1 MVSIRLSPPARGDNT
16 ADAERLIQA
25 LRSLIDAQEIH
36 IELSVLQKLPRLL
49 RNSDYSLRCVLFPY
63 GHSWLLLGLKGQDE
77 QLPITGLALD
87 LGTTK
92 CVLRLVDL
100 ETGKIW
106 AEKSFDNPQNEFG
119 VDILS
124 RIHEATKPAG
134 LEIQQELIVSQVNKA
149 AHELASEANIGPS
162 SIYLLTIAGN
172 TAMSHLF
179 LGLVPDWMIRE
190 PYIPAVNNPEPI
202 RASQLGLQLNPE
214 ARIFVFPNVGSYF
227 GGDVLSGLLYSGLCR
242 REELALLVDVGTNAE
257 VCLGNA
263 HWLLCCAGAAG
274 PALESGASALG
285 MTAAPGVIDSVEID
299 PESGHF
305 SLHVLGG
312 GKPHGICGSGL
323 LDLAGQLFLKGMLD
337 SRGKLRPDKC
347 AHRYWQQDGVGH
359 LLLVSAQDSG
369 SGESLSISQVELDSL
384 VRSKAAMYAI
394 LETAAASVGLSLQEV
409 EKFYVGGTFGT
420 YIRPES
426 AIALGM
432 LPDLPLERFV
442 TLGNS
447 SLAGATELLYSR
459 EKYQELI
466 EIKEKITYLELNV
479 NQEFMQRFS
488 AAKFLPHT
496 EAGLFPS
503 VQN

>member
-1 MVSIRLSPPARGDNT
+1 
-16 ADAERLIQA
+16 
-25 LRSLIDAQEIH
+25 
-36 IELSVLQKLPRLL
+36 
-49 RNSDYSLRCVLFPY
+49 
-63 GHSWLLLGLKGQDE
+63 
-77 QLPITGLALD
+77 
-87 LGTTK
+87 
-92 CVLRLVDL
+92 
-100 ETGKIW
+100 
-106 AEKSFDNPQNEFG
+106 
-119 VDILS
+119 
-124 RIHEATKPAG
+124 
-134 LEIQQELIVSQVNKA
+134 
-149 AHELASEANIGPS
+149 
-162 SIYLLTIAGN
+162 
-172 TAMSHLF
+172 
-179 LGLVPDWMIRE
+179 
-190 PYIPAVNNPEPI
+190 
-202 RASQLGLQLNPE
+202 
-214 ARIFVFPNVGSYF
+214 
-227 GGDVLSGLLYSGLCR
+227 
-242 REELALLVDVGTNAE
+242 
-257 VCLGNA
+257 
-263 HWLLCCAGAAG
+263 
-274 PALESGASALG
+274 
-285 MTAAPGVIDSVEID
+285 
-299 PESGHF
+299 
-305 SLHVLGG
+305 
-312 GKPHGICGSGL
+312 
-323 LDLAGQLFLKGMLD
+323 
-337 SRGKLRPDKC
+337 
-347 AHRYWQQDGVGH
+347 
-359 LLLVSAQDSG
+359 LVSAQDSA